1 MQPAMSPYHVYAINR
16 PMSGPSRVAGQQN
29 LRQNTLAKQ
38 RASPIHNFQHI
49 LYEQHIGTS
58 PKNIESAT
66 ASPPPPLIG
75 SKPQRHQ
82 IVAATS
88 REFAGYTTV
97 DPRRCLLSITII
109 ISHLLNILI
118 FAFDVCKRIPCTFYM
133 ITIIPPPHPMRSI
146 CISKMVTCISTPGC
160 PAETSEHSP
169 GTTEMLRNILVLLLK
184 PSKHRLHR

>member
-1 MQPAMSPYHVYAINR
+1 MVLLKFLNSTHASMWSTNCDIVLWTAYRQSPHVQYHPRMQPAMSPYHHVYAINR

-38 RASPIHNFQHI
+38 RASPIHNFQHT

-82 IVAATS
+82 IIAATS
-88 REFAGYTTV
+88 SEFAGYTTV
-97 DPRRCLLSITII
+97 DVRRCLHSITII
-109 ISHLLNILI
+109 IAHLLYILI
-118 FAFDVCKRIPCTFYM
+118 FAWTYANAFLARFTLQQLP
-133 ITIIPPPHPMRSI
+133 
-146 CISKMVTCISTPGC
+146 
-160 PAETSEHSP
+160 
-169 GTTEMLRNILVLLLK
+169 LL
-184 PSKHRLHR
+184 HTV

>member
-97 DPRRCLLSITII
+97 DPRRCLHSITII
-109 ISHLLNILI
+109 ISHLLHLLI
-118 FAFDVCKRIPCTFYM
+118 FALTYANAFLNVLHSNNYYP
-133 ITIIPPPHPMRSI
+133 SI
-146 CISKMVTCISTPGC
+146 RTSKIVTCISTPGC
-160 PAETSEHSP
+160 RADTSEHSP
-169 GTTEMLRNILVLLLK
+169 GTGTT
-184 PSKHRLHR
+184 